1 MSLFLTGCTGY
12 VGKHFLYY
20 LLKLTNRDVVVC
32 IRSKKGES
40 GQKRFETEIQAHP
53 MFQEPVVKTNCKR
66 VRVVEKDLSELIE
79 SDLLDCTD
87 VVHCAANVKFTAP
100 LENLLEE
107 NVNGLKQ
114 LYEISKGKHFIHI
127 STCYVHPKGKQL
139 LHKSEKIPDQ
149 LTADQ
154 FICNYAYTKYLAEQ
168 YLYKQKSPVTIVRL
182 SCVGRPLDPL
192 PPMRG
197 GAHLA
202 ILEAAERATIPDIW
216 IPSKFQ
222 FSTVPVDSI
231 CKELIEVLKQPQ
243 TGLKI
248 VQYSAPKDSKT
259 YNLTAENL
267 LKYKESTEV
276 NIWTDISY
284 EEFTR
289 WMDMFYWFT
298 PTICKRIKDANAV
311 IQYVSDNITFESD
324 LQLPDFSPDDYV
336 KLNWEYTETLVKN
349 NPKPRNWILSLT
361 FIFYKFVRKLL
372 YFLIGF
378 TVVDVFKYQKEKKEN
393 PFLLIAIQFY
403 AGLKSIL
410 GLVLPVE
417 VF

>member
-40 GQKRFETEIQAHP
+40 GKKRFETEIQTHP
-53 MFQEPVVKTNCKR
+53 MFQETVVQTNCKR
-66 VRVVEKDLSELIE
+66 VKVVEKDLSELIE
-79 SDLLDCTD
+79 SDLSDCVD
-87 VVHCAANVKFTAP
+87 IVHCAANVKFTAP
-100 LENLLEE
+100 LEKLLEE
-107 NVNGLKQ
+107 NVDGLKK
-114 LYEISKGKHFIHI
+114 LYEIAKEKRFVHI

-139 LHKSEKIPDQ
+139 VKKSEKIPDQ

-168 YLYKQKSPVTIVRL
+168 YLYKQKNPVTIVRL

-202 ILEAAERATIPDIW
+202 ILEALERASIPDLW
-216 IPSKFQ
+216 IPPNFQ

-231 CKELIEVLKQPQ
+231 CKELIEVLKKPQ
-243 TGLKI
+243 SGLQI
-248 VQYSAPKDSKT
+248 LQYSAPKDSKT

-267 LKYKESTEV
+267 LNYKESSEV
-276 NIWTDISY
+276 NLWTDISY
-284 EEFTR
+284 EEFTH

-298 PTICKRIKDANAV
+298 PSICKRIKDANAV
-311 IQYVSDNITFESD
+311 IQYVSENITFESD
-324 LQLPDFSPDDYV
+324 LQLPDLSPEDYV
-336 KLNWEYTETLVKN
+336 KLNWDYTETLVKN
-349 NPKPRNWILSLT
+349 NPKPRSWILSFAL
-361 FIFYKFVRKLL
+361 ILYKLFRKIL
-372 YFLIGF
+372 YILVGF
-378 TVVDVFKYQKEKKEN
+378 TVVDIFKYQKETKQN
-393 PFLLIAIQFY
+393 PFLLIFLQIY
-403 AGLKSIL
+403 TGIKSIL
-410 GLVLPVE
+410 SLVMPTE
-417 VF
+417 